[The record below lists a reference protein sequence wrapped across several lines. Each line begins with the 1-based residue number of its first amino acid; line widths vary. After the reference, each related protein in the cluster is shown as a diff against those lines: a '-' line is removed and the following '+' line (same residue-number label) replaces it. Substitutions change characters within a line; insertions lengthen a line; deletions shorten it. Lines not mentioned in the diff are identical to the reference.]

1 MELRNYWAI
10 YIGIIL
16 VIVFV
21 ILYILLRKNSGGF
34 RGGIRIANI
43 TLLEEDPYFKKKQKI
58 YKIVSAM
65 ILGFLMVSIIAASVL
80 MSRPYTSKKVTKN
93 KYCRDIM
100 LCLDVSTSVDNLNMH
115 LVDELKD
122 VVASLQGERVGIV
135 IFNTSPVLITPL
147 TDDYEYVI
155 EQLDTIKTALKER
168 NKFMAGFNTS
178 DDYYFYDSY
187 ISSGTLIGNAERG
200 SSLIGDG
207 LASSITCFTGE
218 EVARTKIVI
227 FCTDND
233 PYGDG
238 YVDITKAAQMCADN
252 KITVYGVGTKEMYH
266 YRMEE
271 MEEAVKLTGGKF
283 YLEEE
288 SGSFKEIVDAIE
300 ASSANKVKGKSYV
313 VETDQPKT
321 AFIFVIIGML
331 GVCVARTILRK

>member
-10 YIGIIL
+10 YIGIIF
-16 VIVFV
+16 VIAFV

-34 RGGIRIANI
+34 KGGTRIANI
-43 TLLEEDPYFKKKQKI
+43 SLMEEDPYFEKKYLF
-58 YKIVSAM
+58 YKFVSAM
-65 ILGFLMVSIIAASVL
+65 ILAFLMVAIIAASVL
-80 MSRPYTSKKVTKN
+80 LSRPYTSKKVTKN
-93 KYCRDIM
+93 KYCRDII

-122 VVASLQGERVGIV
+122 VVANLQGERVGIV

-155 EQLDTIKTALKER
+155 EQLETIKLALKER
-168 NKFMAGFNTS
+168 NKISSYFDTS
-178 DDYYFYDSY
+178 DDYFFYDSY
-187 ISSGTLIGNAERG
+187 ISSGTLIGNVERG

-207 LASSITCFTGE
+207 LASCINCFTGE

-233 PYGDG
+233 PNGEG
-238 YVDITKAAQMCADN
+238 YADITRAAQMCADN
-252 KITVYGVGTKEMYH
+252 KITVYGVGTKEMYS
-266 YRMEE
+266 YRMDE

-288 SGSFKEIVDAIE
+288 SGSFKDIVESIE
-300 ASSANKVKGKSYV
+300 SSSANKVKGKSYV
-313 VETDQPKT
+313 VETDQPK
-321 AFIFVIIGML
+321 AAFVILIISIL
-331 GVCVARTILRK
+331 GVCVARTVIRK